1 MALVPQEST
10 RNSNRTLDPSL
21 CLGPQVGSRRVV
33 LSGCTVGQ
41 VVARVVTTVMV
52 PSVEQTNRGSKSG
65 VCLNPGGSQSG
76 AQFTYHILGFEEAA
90 LGSGCL
96 HLQSFGIPQ
105 EKLKYSIKA

>member
-52 PSVEQTNRGSKSG
+52 PSVEQTDTEGQN
-65 VCLNPGGSQSG
+65 Q
-76 AQFTYHILGFEEAA
+76 
-90 LGSGCL
+90 GCM
-96 HLQSFGIPQ
+96 
-105 EKLKYSIKA
+105 